1 MEPTRRRRPLWV
13 WGVLVAFLVVPILE
27 LWVLIQ
33 VGQAIG
39 VGWTLLLLVVDAVL
53 GTWLIKREG
62 AKAYAALRDAL
73 GSGRLPH
80 RELAD
85 GALVVLAGALMLSP
99 GFVTDAFGVLLL
111 LPVTRPLGRRVLTA
125 LVARRVTTVVTHGR
139 PGPGDGSVV
148 QGEVVPEEGAQRPPR
163 GAAD

>member
-1 MEPTRRRRPLWV
+1 MSPTPARRRPAWV
-13 WGVLVAFLVVPILE
+13 WAVLVAFLVVPILE

-39 VGWTLLLLVVDAVL
+39 VGWTLVLLVADSVL

-62 AKAYAALRDAL
+62 TKAYAALRDAI
-73 GSGRLPH
+73 GNGRMPH

-99 GFVTDAFGVLLL
+99 GFVTDVFGLLLL
-111 LPVTRPLGRRVLTA
+111 LPLTRPLGRRVLAT
-125 LVARRVTTVVTHGR
+125 LVARRVTVVAGTSRR
-139 PGPGDGSVV
+139 PGHGDDSVV
-148 QGEVVPEEGAQRPPR
+148 RGEVIEP
-163 GAAD
+163 

>member
-1 MEPTRRRRPLWV
+1 MTPSRRRPPWV

-33 VGQAIG
+33 VGRAIG
-39 VGWTLLLLVVDAVL
+39 VGWTLLLLVADSVL

-62 AKAYAALRDAL
+62 TKAYAALRDAL

-85 GALVVLAGALMLSP
+85 GVLIVLAGALMLSP
-99 GFVTDAFGVLLL
+99 GFVTDVFGVLLL
-111 LPVTRPLGRRVLTA
+111 LPVTRPIGRRVLTA
-125 LVARRVTTVVTHGR
+125 LVARRVTTVVTQRR
-139 PGPGDGSVV
+139 PGPGDDSVV
-148 QGEVVPEEGAQRPPR
+148 RGDVV
-163 GAAD
+163 D

>member
-1 MEPTRRRRPLWV
+1 V
-13 WGVLVAFLVVPILE
+13 WAVLVAFLVVPLLE

-39 VGWTLLLLVVDAVL
+39 VGWTLLLLVADSVL

-62 AKAYAALRDAL
+62 TKAYAALRDAIA
-73 GSGRLPH
+73 GGRMPH

-99 GFVTDAFGVLLL
+99 GFVTDVFGVLLL
-111 LPVTRPLGRRVLTA
+111 LPLTRPLGRRVLTA
-125 LVARRVTTVVTHGR
+125 LVARRVSVAAATAGGSRTQR
-139 PGPGDGSVV
+139 SPGPGGDSVV
-148 QGEVVPEEGAQRPPR
+148 RGEVV
-163 GAAD
+163 DS